1 MSDLVANLQLDR
13 VALNGCAFER
23 EGQLKEYIDALGCEP
38 RTADAGDEPAPVG
51 HRNNQFHLFESLG
64 VYLTEHH
71 ATRLIQSIN
80 FALVP
85 EECPGPISS
94 AFSGKLRIGS
104 VAISSGMKESD
115 YPSDAP
121 IKFESAIAG
130 SWKSVGKGLSIY
142 ISTLGRK
149 RPGQKRRTKV
159 RYITFVSLCLLPQLD
174 PRV

>member
-1 MSDLVANLQLDR
+1 MRDLVAKVLLDK
-13 VALNGCAFER
+13 VELNGCAFVR
-23 EGQLKEYIDALGCEP
+23 EGQLQEYIDALGCDP
-38 RTADAGDEPAPVG
+38 QTTDAGDEPAPVG

-94 AFSGKLRIGS
+94 AFSGNLGIGG
-104 VAISSGMKESD
+104 VAISPGMKESD

-121 IKFESAIAG
+121 IKFESALAG

-142 ISTLGRK
+142 ISTMGRN
-149 RPGQKRRTKV
+149 RPGQRRRTEV
-159 RYITFVSLCLLPQLD
+159 RYVTCVSVCLLPMLA